1 VTKPLVTLMMCL
13 GALAAN
19 AQPVY
24 RCGSEYSQ
32 SPCPQANVV
41 DAADA
46 RTEAQRAEA
55 RRVAADEKRLGA
67 QMEHDRVAMQAAQ
80 KPGGAAS
87 LSGAPPPPK
96 HAEHTRAKKLKLKKD
111 KKPAKPG

>member
-1 VTKPLVTLMMCL
+1 MKPLVTLMLCL
-13 GALAAN
+13 GTLAAN

-32 SPCPQANVV
+32 SPCPQAKLV

-55 RRVAADEKRLGA
+55 RQVAADEKRLGA
-67 QMEHDRVAMQAAQ
+67 QMQSDRLAMQAAQ
-80 KPGGAAS
+80 KPAGAAS
-87 LSGAPPPPK
+87 LSGAPAPSK
-96 HAEHTRAKKLKLKKD
+96 HAERSRAKKLKLKKA
-111 KKPAKPG
+111 KKPPKPN

>member
-1 VTKPLVTLMMCL
+1 MKALVTLMMCL
-13 GALAAN
+13 GTLAAS

-24 RCGSEYSQ
+24 RCSSEYSQ
-32 SPCPQANVV
+32 SPCPQAKLV

-55 RRVAADEKRLGA
+55 RQVAADEKRLGT
-67 QMEHDRVAMQAAQ
+67 QMERDRLAMQAAR
-80 KPGGAAS
+80 KPAGAAS
-87 LSGAPPPPK
+87 LSGAPAPAK
-96 HAEHTRAKKLKLKKD
+96 HSERTHAKKLKLKKA

>member
-1 VTKPLVTLMMCL
+1 MLVLCL

-32 SPCPQANVV
+32 SPCPQARLV

-55 RRVAADEKRLGA
+55 RQVAADDKRLAA
-67 QMEHDRVAMQAAQ
+67 QMEHDRLAIQAAQ
-80 KPGGAAS
+80 KPAGAAS
-87 LSGAPPPPK
+87 LGGSPPPSK
-96 HAEHTRAKKLKLKKD
+96 HSERSRAKKLKLKKA

>member
-1 VTKPLVTLMMCL
+1 MKRLVALMLCL
-13 GALAAN
+13 GAIAAN

-32 SPCPQANVV
+32 SPCPQSKLV

-46 RTEAQRAEA
+46 RTESQRAEA
-55 RRVAADEKRLGA
+55 RQVAADEKRLGA
-67 QMEHDRVAMQAAQ
+67 QMEHDRLAMQAAQ
-80 KPGGAAS
+80 KPAGAAS
-87 LSGAPPPPK
+87 LSGPPSSRK
-96 HAEHTRAKKLKLKKD
+96 QAERSRAKKLKLKKA